1 MDEININAKYDRS
14 KVLLYVL
21 VYFIMAGGF
30 LAMLVSRNPFEFGWD
45 FKNITSVIASLIGIP
60 FSLFFGTYFLL
71 EIVKNKVQ
79 LRITS
84 EGISL
89 RNLDMQT
96 IYWNEISHL
105 KTKTKPI
112 KMTYIIL
119 KDPMSF
125 IGRTNLGSK
134 VNKALMRNA
143 IPISAQTLNVE
154 EDDLIEVVNYYLDGP
169 KTETEF

>member
-1 MDEININAKYDRS
+1 MDEINAKYNKR
-14 KVLLYVL
+14 KVLLYIL
-21 VYFIMAGGF
+21 VYFLLAGGF
-30 LAMLVSRNPFEFGWD
+30 WVMLISKNPFEFGWD
-45 FKNITSVIASLIGIP
+45 FKNVVSAMASLMGIP
-60 FSLFFGTYFLL
+60 FNLFFGTYFIS
-71 EIVKNKVQ
+71 EIIKNKVQ

-143 IPISAQTLNVE
+143 IPISTQMLDVGE
-154 EDDLIEVVNYYLDGP
+154 EELLKVFDYYLDYSK
-169 KTETEF
+169 KTAVNAF